1 MNASANIIVL
11 IALVTITV
19 LSLAALTLL
28 LRAQRRSIRQKRNG
42 RPPTRPAQPLHLPTI
57 HADRTQECQHITR
70 RAAYL
75 KWQQDHAA
83 LQAARAIQQAAR
95 WYGE

>member
-1 MNASANIIVL
+1 MNANTGVITLIVL
-11 IALVTITV
+11 AVIAALA
-19 LSLAALTLL
+19 LLAAALILL
-28 LRAQRRSIRQKRNG
+28 LPTRRRNG
-42 RPPTRPAQPLHLPTI
+42 RPPVRRPRPLHLSTI
-57 HADRTQECQHITR
+57 DTDRAQEHWDIAR
-70 RAAYL
+70 RAARL